1 MDSVQIRRI
10 VLGVTLLSL
19 LGAALL
25 LRSRRPPA
33 GSREQALV
41 NEFLRLES
49 AETEFVRREWSAE
62 LDAEKAEDQVTRL
75 WDTLNQSP
83 EAWPVLDGLAVER
96 FHLPKLKSA
105 SEADAGIRFQR
116 FSGDTNRAGSAG
128 EWRDQLGTWRREGW
142 KLAHSHWRLPG
153 HEPATNGRPAY
164 SRVEVAA
171 HLSREVP
178 PERLQLAARLRVR
191 WAPAEGGEA
200 TPAEVWVESLEVAR
214 RSGPPP
220 FRPWIEADI
229 PVPRHTVFTDPLI
242 AADLDEDGFSELLLV
257 GAGRVWRNRAAGAE
271 RAFEAEA
278 FPGLPPERLF
288 AAAWTDSNRDGR
300 GELWLGSSAGLLV
313 GEMNAEGKLAGTPR
327 LAWAAPQ
334 PLKHPQVLAL
344 ADVDRDGDLD
354 VWLAQYKLPYQGG
367 QFPTPWFDANDGFAN
382 YLLLNDG
389 TGQFRD
395 ATTESGLAA
404 KSRRRSYS
412 ASFIDL
418 DGDGDADLVNVS
430 DFAGVDVF
438 LNDGRGH
445 FTDVTASLGAARHA
459 FGMAHALNDV
469 NHDGRL
475 DLLLLGMDSPVA
487 ERLNALGL
495 DRPLPG
501 RGVAGISVR
510 AAMVH
515 GNRLLLGAAV
525 GLGEAAGGLAESL
538 RRTGWTWGCAWSDFN
553 NDGELD
559 LAVANGHETLAST
572 RDYERQFWLHD
583 CFVAGSTNAPVP
595 DLFFRNAAGR
605 RRGEQAS
612 YGGWQANQLL
622 LSAAGATPRNFA
634 WLLGVA
640 ETADSRNLVADDFDG
655 DGRLDLAV
663 TTFELFPAKRQRLLV
678 YRNELPVSDR
688 NWIGLQL
695 GAANLGA
702 RVVVRTDRREH
713 VRWSVVGDSFRSQ
726 HPARLH
732 FGLGGEVPREV
743 QIIRADGRKSVL
755 ANPRMNAWQPVP

>member
-1 MDSVQIRRI
+1 MDSFQIRRI
-10 VLGVTLLSL
+10 VLGVTLLGV

-33 GSREQALV
+33 GSPEQALV

-49 AETEFVRREWSAE
+49 AETEFIRREWSAE

-75 WDTLNQSP
+75 WDALNQAP

-96 FHLPKLKSA
+96 FHLPKLESA
-105 SEADAGIRFQR
+105 GDADAGIRFQR
-116 FSGDTNRAGSAG
+116 FSGDTNRAGAAS
-128 EWRDQLGTWRREGW
+128 EWRDKLGTWRREGW

-164 SRVEVAA
+164 SRVEVTAQ
-171 HLSREVP
+171 LSREVP

-220 FRPWIEADI
+220 FRPWLEADV

-242 AADLDEDGFSELLLV
+242 AADLDGDGFSELLLV

-271 RAFEAEA
+271 RVFEAEA

-344 ADVDRDGDLD
+344 ADVDGDGDLD

-367 QFPTPWFDANDGFAN
+367 QFPTPWFDANDGFPN
-382 YLLLNDG
+382 YLLLNNG
-389 TGQFRD
+389 TGQFRE
-395 ATTESGLAA
+395 ATTESGLAG

-445 FTDVTASLGAARHA
+445 FTDVTASLGVARHA
-459 FGMAHALNDV
+459 FGMAHAFTDV
-469 NHDGRL
+469 NHDGRP

-501 RGVAGISVR
+501 RGVAGIPVR

-515 GNRLLLGAAV
+515 GNRLLLGAAA
-525 GLGEAAGGLAESL
+525 GLGEAADGLAESL

-612 YGGWQANQLL
+612 YGGWQSNQLL
-622 LSAAGATPRNFA
+622 LSGASAMPRNFA

-678 YRNELPVSDR
+678 YRNELPVGDR
-688 NWIGLQL
+688 HWIGLQL
-695 GAANLGA
+695 GAADLGA

-732 FGLGGEVPREV
+732 FGLGGEVPHEV
-743 QIIRADGRKSVL
+743 QVIRADGRKSVL
-755 ANPRMNAWQPVP
+755 TNPRMNAWQAVP

>member
-1 MDSVQIRRI
+1 MDSVPIRRVI
-10 VLGVTLLSL
+10 LGVALVGVLGASL
-19 LGAALL
+19 F
-25 LRSRRPPA
+25 LRARRSPA

-41 NEFLRLES
+41 QEFLRLES
-49 AETEFVRREWSAE
+49 AETEFIRSEWSAE

-75 WDTLNQSP
+75 WDALNQAP
-83 EAWPVLDGLAVER
+83 EAWPALEGLAVER
-96 FHLPKLKSA
+96 FHLPKQESA
-105 SEADAGIRFQR
+105 GEADAGIQFQQ
-116 FSGDTNRAGSAG
+116 FSGDTNRTGSSS
-128 EWRDQLGTWRREGW
+128 EWRAWLAGVRREGW
-142 KLAHSHWRLPG
+142 KLAHSHWRLPW

-164 SRVEVAA
+164 SRVEFTA
-171 HLSREVP
+171 HLSREAP

-200 TPAEVWVESLEVAR
+200 TPSEVWVESLEVAR

-220 FRPWIEADI
+220 FRPWVEAEI

-242 AADLDEDGFSELLLV
+242 AADLDADGFSELLLV

-313 GEMNAEGKLAGTPR
+313 GEVNAEGKLAGAPK

-344 ADVDRDGDLD
+344 ADVDGDGDLD

-367 QFPTPWFDANDGFAN
+367 QFPTPWFDANDGFAS

-389 TGQFRD
+389 AGRFLD
-395 ATTESGLAA
+395 ATAESGLAGKA
-404 KSRRRSYS
+404 RRRTYS

-430 DFAGVDVF
+430 DFAGADVF
-438 LNDGRGH
+438 LNDGRAH

-469 NHDGRL
+469 NHDGRP

-501 RGVAGISVR
+501 RGVAGIPVR

-515 GNRLLLGAAV
+515 GNRLLLGAAA
-525 GLGEAAGGLAESL
+525 GLGEAADRLAESL
-538 RRTGWTWGCAWSDFN
+538 RRTGWTWGGAWSDFN

-583 CFVAGSTNAPVP
+583 CFVAGSTNSPVP

-622 LSAAGATPRNFA
+622 LSGVGAVPRNFA

-640 ETADSRNLVADDFDG
+640 EVADSRNLVADDFDG
-655 DGRLDLAV
+655 DGRLDFAV
-663 TTFELFPAKRQRLLV
+663 TTFELHPAKRQRLLV
-678 YRNELPVSDR
+678 YRNELPFGDR
-688 NWIGLQL
+688 HWIGLQL
-695 GAANLGA
+695 AAADLGA
-702 RVVVRTDRREH
+702 RVEVRTDRQTH
-713 VRWSVVGDSFRSQ
+713 VRWWVAGDSFRSQ

-732 FGLGGEVPREV
+732 FGLGAELPREV
-743 QIIRADGRKSVL
+743 HVIRPSVRRSVL
-755 ANPRMNAWQPVP
+755 AAPRVDAWQPVP